1 MEIVR
6 MYKSYYLCIMNTSS
20 SGIISSE
27 FVNVSDTFS
36 DYTDISQSNHN
47 RLVKAKRFGKWYV
60 LKGLK
65 SECADKTV
73 FVELLRKEFDFG
85 IFLDH
90 PNIVRTIGKEC
101 DSYIGD
107 CIILEYIDG
116 VTLKEWLKS
125 KPSKSERRRVIM
137 QLLDAMSYFHSK
149 GVIHRDMKPEN
160 ILITRNGSNVKVID
174 FGLSDSD
181 EYAILKQPAGNRK
194 YSAPEQSDK
203 NCKVDIRADIYALG
217 HILEEFNLGGVYNK
231 IVRKATQKNRDNR
244 FTNSK
249 EIIAT
254 IESRRRFNMVM
265 VVIFAILFIGSGVF
279 GVVKLKHI
287 GESDSTILVRIEW
300 ENAKLSSAKHGIDK
314 LFAPMIE
321 IAKSSRTKTE
331 AYKRNE
337 LYSESKE
344 INKNYSLLIEN
355 LLKDIPKD
363 SDFYF
368 DFETKVA
375 IMMGNYY
382 KEFMTLVDSLPDE

>member
-1 MEIVR
+1 
-6 MYKSYYLCIMNTSS
+6 MYKSYYLCIMDTSS

-47 RLVKAKRFGKWYV
+47 RIVKAKRFGKWYV

-65 SECADKTV
+65 PECADKAV
-73 FVELLRKEFDFG
+73 FIELLRKEFDLG
-85 IFLDH
+85 ISLDH
-90 PNIVRTIGKEC
+90 SNIVRTIGKER

-125 KPSKSERRRVIM
+125 KPTKSEKHRVVI
-137 QLLDAMSYFHSK
+137 QLLDAMGYFHAK
-149 GVIHRDMKPEN
+149 GIIHRDMKPEN

-203 NCKVDIRADIYALG
+203 NGKVDIRADIYALG
-217 HILEEFNLGGVYNK
+217 HILREFKLGGVYNK
-231 IVRKATQKNRDNR
+231 IIHKATQQNCDSR
-244 FTNSK
+244 FANSK
-249 EIIAT
+249 EIIAA
-254 IESRRRFNMVM
+254 IESRRKLNIAMVILF
-265 VVIFAILFIGSGVF
+265 VILFIGSGVL
-279 GVVKLKHI
+279 GIVQLKNA
-287 GESDSTILVRIEW
+287 GEDNSTNIARIEW
-300 ENAKLSSAKHGIDK
+300 ENAKLSSAKHGIEE
-314 LFAPMIE
+314 LFAPMVE
-321 IAKSSRTKTE
+321 IAKTSKTKAE

-337 LYSESKE
+337 LYSKSKE
-344 INKNYSLLIEN
+344 INKNYTSLIEN
-355 LLKDIPKD
+355 LLKDIPKE

-382 KEFMTLVDSLPDE
+382 KEFTTLVDRLPDE

>member
-1 MEIVR
+1 
-6 MYKSYYLCIMNTSS
+6 MNNSS

-47 RLVKAKRFGKWYV
+47 RIVKAKRFGKWYV

-65 SECADKTV
+65 PEFADKTV
-73 FVELLRKEFDFG
+73 FVELLRKEFDLG
-85 IFLDH
+85 ISLDH
-90 PNIVRTIGKEC
+90 SNIVRTIGKER

-116 VTLKEWLKS
+116 VTLKEWLRS
-125 KPSKSERRRVIM
+125 QPTKSEKRRVVI
-137 QLLDAMSYFHSK
+137 QLLDAMDYFHAK
-149 GVIHRDMKPEN
+149 GIIHRDMKPEN

-203 NCKVDIRADIYALG
+203 NGKVDIRADIYALG
-217 HILEEFNLGGVYNK
+217 HILREFKLGGVYNK
-231 IVRKATQKNRDNR
+231 IIHKATQQNCDSR
-244 FTNSK
+244 FANSK
-249 EIIAT
+249 EIIAA
-254 IESRRRFNMVM
+254 IESRRKLNIAMVILF
-265 VVIFAILFIGSGVF
+265 VILFIGSGVL
-279 GVVKLKHI
+279 GIVQLKNA
-287 GESDSTILVRIEW
+287 GEDNSTNIARIEW
-300 ENAKLSSAKHGIDK
+300 ENAKLSSAKHGIEE
-314 LFAPMIE
+314 LFAPMVE
-321 IAKSSRTKTE
+321 IAKTSKTKAE

-344 INKNYSLLIEN
+344 INKNYTSLIEN
-355 LLKDIPKD
+355 LLKDIPKE

-382 KEFMTLVDSLPDE
+382 KEFTTLVDRLPDE